1 MPLVPRGAAA
11 FAPCPRADSFRRRP
25 PSAELLLGSR
35 EGSVQCEEARS
46 HVPEAATCFGDPI
59 SLTVPDPDHSE
70 GEARFVLIG
79 LSFQSRL
86 IVVAHTEAD
95 DAIHIISARPA
106 TRAERRAYEE
116 EARG

>member
-1 MPLVPRGAAA
+1 VLNFSWDPAK
-11 FAPCPRADSFRRRP
+11 
-25 PSAELLLGSR
+25 
-35 EGSVQCEEARS
+35 ARS
-46 HVPEAATCFGDPI
+46 NARKHGVTFPEAATCFGDPI

-70 GEARFVLIG
+70 GEARYVLIG